1 MNVAARVNTCVVI
14 AFVTRGFL
22 APRANV
28 RVALQ
33 ENQILWPKVV
43 NRHTKGIRPL
53 CRIVAAEEVA
63 YVMQRV
69 IVVLL
74 LVKKALIIH
83 KLNDK

>member
-1 MNVAARVNTCVVI
+1 MNVAVRVNTCVVI
-14 AFVTRGFL
+14 ASVTRGFL

-33 ENQILWPKVV
+33 QNQILWPKAV

-53 CRIVAAEEVA
+53 YRIVAAEEVA

-69 IVVLL
+69 VVVLL
-74 LVKKALIIH
+74 LVQKSID
-83 KLNDK
+83 NT